1 MQNLTSLSR
10 LRELEAS
17 LEGERA
23 SRRMFQAN
31 RTPDAHELEAEFDPE
46 DSTPFDD
53 RDAGRKQFS
62 RAMEAINACS
72 LKECLSRRG
81 SRGDEF
87 EPALRKHVIHR
98 PALSRQKAASLA
110 FERDRRPWHLSLDVD
125 FAETS
130 RRRARCSR
138 STGAPT
144 RTRSS
149 WGWQYFWTG
158 GCVERNG
165 RAA

>member
-1 MQNLTSLSR
+1 
-10 LRELEAS
+10 
-17 LEGERA
+17 
-23 SRRMFQAN
+23 
-31 RTPDAHELEAEFDPE
+31 
-46 DSTPFDD
+46 
-53 RDAGRKQFS
+53 
-62 RAMEAINACS
+62 MEAINACS

-87 EPALRKHVIHR
+87 EPALRKHVIRR

-110 FERDRRPWHLSLDVD
+110 FERDRRPRHLSLDVD

-138 STGAPT
+138 STDSYTLFVGVAV
-144 RTRSS
+144 
-149 WGWQYFWTG
+149 FLDG
-158 GCVERNG
+158 GGVERNG

>member
-1 MQNLTSLSR
+1 VQNLTSLSR

-23 SRRMFQAN
+23 SRRMFQVN
-31 RTPDAHELEAEFDPE
+31 RTSDTHELEAEFDPE

-110 FERDRRPWHLSLDVD
+110 FERDRRPRHLSLDVD

-158 GCVERNG
+158 GGVERNG